1 MEPMRRFLKENGLTL
16 TLLVIFAGSLIGQAI
31 VGWHAYDIE
40 LRQHGQAPSGFA
52 TYLTSGHFLSAVFEN
67 WESEFLQM
75 AAYVLLTAWLFQKGS
90 PESKSLEG
98 DNPEDEIKLSDRG
111 KHNAPWPAHKG
122 GLVLRLYSHSLG
134 AALTLLFVGS
144 FLAHGLASHRR
155 TNEEALLHNRPPTS
169 LGDTFMDAE
178 FWYESFQNWQ
188 SEFLSIAVL
197 LILSI
202 YLRER
207 GSPESKPVA
216 APHAETGH

>member
-1 MEPMRRFLKENGLTL
+1 MQRFLKENGLSL
-16 TLLVIFAGSLIGQAI
+16 TLLAIFAVSLVGQA
-31 VGWHAYDIE
+31 VAGWYAHGE
-40 LRQHGQAPSGFA
+40 EVRQHGHTAPGFTA
-52 TYLTSGHFLSAVFEN
+52 YLASGHFLSAVFEN

-90 PESKSLEG
+90 PESKDLDG
-98 DNPEDEIKLSDRG
+98 QNPEDELKPADRR
-111 KHNAPWPAHKG
+111 KRDAPWPVRKG
-122 GLVLRLYSHSLG
+122 GLMLQLYSHSLG
-134 AALTLLFVGS
+134 AALALLFAGS
-144 FLAHGLASHRR
+144 FVAHALASHRR
-155 TNEEALLHNRPPTS
+155 SNEEALLHNEAPKS
-169 LGDTFMDAE
+169 FGDTLAGAE

-216 APHAETGH
+216 SPHAETGR